1 MMEGTPGFPALP
13 FSKRWRQP
21 GVHVRFGRPFHYRP
35 ELKRAGRDLL
45 SKMLDEAMYR
55 LAAII
60 PENRR
65 GVYSDLSRAT
75 QDTLEIL

>member
-1 MMEGTPGFPALP
+1 
-13 FSKRWRQP
+13 
-21 GVHVRFGRPFHYRP
+21 
-35 ELKRAGRDLL
+35 
-45 SKMLDEAMYR
+45 MLDEAMYR